1 MPIPSMNFLINAER
15 AKETQR
21 SQKDNAFKSLCT
33 LRFLCALCVRRIVAE
48 VHIAFKEIDVSR
60 WLSHSDFQVRTFG
73 QACFFS
79 LFLFL
84 SNQLYSQF
92 HHSCSHKK
100 QLMTSAVSRL
110 DSMDVVDQQL
120 FLDFTFFGQQELSG
134 IAQTQVAIHQNV
146 DVIHLDLWGM
156 VVDSVQ
162 VNGTNASFL
171 KTSHSLWV
179 YYNGASGDTILV
191 TSYYHGSP
199 ETDASWGGFY
209 YNSQYAYN
217 LGIGFTEDPHCLG
230 RAWHPCIDDFNDRT
244 SYHLVVKTLPIH
256 AAYCGGV
263 LSSETTDADG
273 NRWFE
278 WDLSQ
283 PIPSYLASVAVG
295 QYVRV
300 EEDWVSEDGDVIP
313 IWLAAK
319 STDTTNFKN
328 SLINLP
334 SVTTHFENRFGP
346 YPFDR
351 VGYVAVPFNGGAME
365 HAGNIAYPL
374 FAINGNL
381 AYETLYA
388 HELSHMWWGD
398 AVTCASQ
405 EDMWLN
411 EGWASYCESVALEG
425 LYGSDAYWEEQKS
438 LHKEVLTSTHVTDGG
453 WRPVSGV
460 PHSLTYG
467 STVYRKG
474 AWVVH
479 NLRHVMGDAAFFSA
493 CRDYQSQ
500 RAFSSHSSSDLM
512 AFFQGYTS
520 HDLATFFNTF
530 VFQPGFPEYRVKSF
544 SVEPSDVPVINM
556 VTIQVE
562 HHLHHQ
568 SAFNTGMPIELAFRK
583 PNGDWE
589 YQGYL
594 HTEPVQTVM
603 IGFDFVPTDVVINRN
618 GNLHQAA
625 LAEERMLYNTGNVD
639 LTYADFS
646 VNPTDMGGADS
657 IWFRAENHFAE
668 AEYHPYL
675 AGTDWYV
682 SPDRI
687 LEVHWQGGEETVL
700 SGKWRFYQSNAAEYD
715 SAFFAQLNAW
725 GMNEDSVHLLYR
737 PFTGENWSLY
747 LDATLNTMGSANNGN
762 GRFDFTRLLPGQYT
776 LAAHTGVLSVE
787 SQSNNPWALWNQ
799 STLRVMQ
806 TMDTLDLLD
815 VQGKLCQTWTQL
827 QPQEEMRIQLSAG
840 TYVLR
845 AQRGNQSWNSKIH
858 IIN

>member
-1 MPIPSMNFLINAER
+1 MPIPSMNFLINAES

-171 KTSHSLWV
+171 KTSHSLWI

-217 LGIGFTEDPHCLG
+217 LGVGFSEDPHCLG
-230 RAWHPCIDDFNDRT
+230 RAWHPCIDDFNDRA

-263 LSSETTDADG
+263 LSSETTDAEG

-278 WDLSQ
+278 WNLSQ

-438 LHKEVLTSTHVTDGG
+438 LHKEVLTSAHVTDGG
-453 WRPVSGV
+453 WWPVSGV

-479 NLRHVMGDAAFFSA
+479 NLRHVMGDAAFFAA

-520 HDLATFFNTF
+520 HDLTTFFNTF

-603 IGFDFVPTDVVINRN
+603 IGFDFVPTDVVVNRN

-646 VNPTDMGGADS
+646 VNPTDMGGVDS

-827 QPQEEMRIQLSAG
+827 QPQEEMRIQLPAG